1 MGILDRYEWHV
12 AYEPKM
18 EMKEVVVQLYEEIPP
33 DITCRDLYFRLKK
46 RNLIKRFPRKFKK
59 AFFYGTKNH
68 IMRMKII
75 AKIYEHCKIEE
86 KKDEIN

>member
-1 MGILDRYEWHV
+1 MGILDRYEWCV

-18 EMKEVVVQLYEEIPP
+18 EVKEVVVQLYEEMPP
-33 DITCRDLYFRLKK
+33 DMTCRDLYLRLKG

-59 AFFYGTKNH
+59 AFFYGTKNPK
-68 IMRMKII
+68 MRMKAR

-86 KKDEIN
+86 KKDEVN